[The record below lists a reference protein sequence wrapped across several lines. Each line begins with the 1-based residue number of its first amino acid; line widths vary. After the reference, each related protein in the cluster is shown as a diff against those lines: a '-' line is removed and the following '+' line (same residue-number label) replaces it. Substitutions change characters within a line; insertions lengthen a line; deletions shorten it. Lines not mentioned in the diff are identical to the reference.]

1 MIGSIVAA
9 GIVVLMIFGPLVWI
23 VVKERR
29 AERAL
34 AVQAG
39 IQYAVDRRLGGA
51 SYLTVEA
58 EPPTLWRR
66 GRVVLAAPRVAA
78 PLVDEV
84 APTALALTPSGYELV
99 IVLGPAR
106 RPAPADGFAL
116 PRAA

>member
-1 MIGSIVAA
+1 MMGSIVVA
-9 GIVVLMIFGPLVWI
+9 GIVVLMIFGPLVWRI
-23 VVKERR
+23 VKDRR

-34 AVQAG
+34 VVQAG

-66 GRVVLAAPRVAA
+66 GRVVLAAPRIAE

-84 APTALALTPSGYELV
+84 AATALALTPGGYELV
-99 IVLGPAR
+99 IVLRPAR
-106 RPAPADGFAL
+106 PPAPADGLAL